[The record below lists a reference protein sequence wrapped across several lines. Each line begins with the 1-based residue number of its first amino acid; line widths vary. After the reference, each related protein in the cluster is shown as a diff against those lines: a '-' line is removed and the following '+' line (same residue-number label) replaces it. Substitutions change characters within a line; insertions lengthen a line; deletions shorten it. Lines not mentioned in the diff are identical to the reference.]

1 MTDASY
7 YRSLV
12 ASVIRG
18 KPWIVAMDVLV
29 PAAAMAQSLLELGAS
44 RVFAL
49 GASRGA
55 GEVPDPA
62 EVPQLALDNT
72 GADMMLAIRSGQ
84 DLLANLP
91 AHAREALDA
100 FDPDREARVI
110 TALFSDGRPVGGRSV
125 YGARPAAWQA
135 LEDKVIV
142 DAFWDAAGIERAPAV
157 IVAAEESSLRTA
169 WRALDR
175 GGGAVLAGD
184 NREGFS
190 GAAWGVR
197 WVRTD
202 AELVDAA
209 AFFGAHCDTVR
220 VMPFLDGIPCSIHG
234 VVLPEHLLA
243 IRPCEMVVFRKPAS
257 SSFHYASAATFWDP
271 RPEDREAM
279 RAVARRAGA
288 ELRRQVGYRG
298 VFTVDGVMTA
308 DGFLPTELNPR
319 FGAAINIL
327 SRGMPELPLY
337 LLHLAIAEGEPFG
350 WRGPDLEALVVA
362 SGDRV
367 RKGGGALMVTVPVT
381 ENRAAGLVLGDAG
394 WRWAQEGEPVDAE
407 FKIGPSTSG
416 GRVWVSLNEERT
428 PIGPSAAPRVAE
440 ALAFLD
446 RELGLDIGP
455 LEPAPDLRP

>member
-1 MTDASY
+1 
-7 YRSLV
+7 
-12 ASVIRG
+12 
-18 KPWIVAMDVLV
+18 MDVW
-29 PAAAMAQSLLELGAS
+29 
-44 RVFAL
+44 
-49 GASRGA
+49 
-55 GEVPDPA
+55 
-62 EVPQLALDNT
+62 
-72 GADMMLAIRSGQ
+72 
-84 DLLANLP
+84 
-91 AHAREALDA
+91 
-100 FDPDREARVI
+100 
-110 TALFSDGRPVGGRSV
+110 PVG
-125 YGARPAAWQA
+125 PNH
-135 LEDKVIV
+135 
-142 DAFWDAAGIERAPAV
+142 
-157 IVAAEESSLRTA
+157 
-169 WRALDR
+169 DR
-175 GGGAVLAGD
+175 GGLWPVEIDFPAGYNAACFLFDNIGMGRGDRIAVRSDLGNRTYGELAADAGRFGNALKSLGLVPGD
-184 NREGFS
+184 RVLMFLDDTP
-190 GAAWGVR
+190 AYP
-197 WVRTD
+197 
-202 AELVDAA
+202 A